1 MLYVDLSNECSLR
14 VFGRWSGL
22 FLPIIPFALL
32 NIVCHYAPCFS
43 MNFENSM
50 YLALRQCT
58 FTFICVAFNR
68 NFFIYRDMWMFSVL
82 CKLLTS
88 ADLYYLNS
96 VKRVNFKFQR
106 MLCTFAF
113 DSKYKRRQRS
123 QHSTENR
130 TCYMLCILFYWKVL
144 EKAPVWRQIL
154 SCGWV
159 LALCIWIWTM
169 SL

>member
-1 MLYVDLSNECSLR
+1 MLSCLFFATTRHVSQWTLR
-14 VFGRWSGL
+14 IPCISHWDRVH
-22 FLPIIPFALL
+22 LP
-32 NIVCHYAPCFS
+32 S
-43 MNFENSM
+43 
-50 YLALRQCT
+50 
-58 FTFICVAFNR
+58 
-68 NFFIYRDMWMFSVL
+68 SVL
-82 CKLLTS
+82 LSIITFSFIGTCECFQNVFSSLQTS

-96 VKRVNFKFQR
+96 VKRVNIKFQR

-113 DSKYKRRQRS
+113 DLKYKRRQRS